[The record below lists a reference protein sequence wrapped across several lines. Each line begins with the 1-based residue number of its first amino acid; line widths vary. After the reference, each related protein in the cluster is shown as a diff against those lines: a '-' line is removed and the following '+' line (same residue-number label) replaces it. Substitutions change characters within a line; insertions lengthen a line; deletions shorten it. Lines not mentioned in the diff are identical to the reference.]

1 MAKRDDLQQWVLEA
15 LRDIGGSGN
24 IVQVAKHLWKHH
36 EQDLRASG
44 DMFFTWQYDMRWAC
58 TKRRERKLVQPA
70 EDSARGE
77 WKLYSRSPS

>member
-1 MAKRDDLQQWVLEA
+1 LAKRDDLQQWVLEA

-58 TKRRERKLVQPA
+58 TKLRERRLVQPA
-70 EDSARGE
+70 EESARGE
-77 WKLYSRSPS
+77 WKLYSKSPS